1 MWLNF
6 KSLNQSCLLFRI
18 PTMKRI
24 FWILLFVLGSLSCT
38 DDQFLFVQEVATEVV
53 DISLDD
59 PTHLRIVN
67 ELEEDFYSI
76 NAVEMGDFKFKNL
89 NIPQGKSIK
98 FRLNSELPVNI
109 DGLEIAVTFS
119 SETRTI
125 VETGVIDLYPGG
137 TTIIWLTGREGC
149 GGCGGHSIEWG
160 WED

>member
-6 KSLNQSCLLFRI
+6 KPLNQSCLLFRN
-18 PTMKRI
+18 PAMKRI

-38 DDQFLFVQEVATEVV
+38 DDQFLFVQEVASDVV

-59 PTHLRIVN
+59 PTHMRIVN

-76 NAVEMGDFKFKNL
+76 NAVAFEHYSFKNL
-89 NIPQGKSIK
+89 NIARGKSK
-98 FRLNSELPVNI
+98 KLLLTGVLPANL
-109 DGLEIAVTFS
+109 DGIEITVTFS
-119 SETRTI
+119 SDTRTI
-125 VETGVIDLYPGG
+125 VETGIIDLYPGG